1 MRTPLIWTALLAAAL
16 TPSAAEAHFILDT
29 PAAMTA
35 QDASGNPQKNAPCGP
50 AGAGEPT
57 GMVTAYQSGSTITIT
72 IDETIFHPGHYRVAL
87 AVNDPSELP
96 DAPPITATPQD
107 DCAETV
113 IQDPP
118 VFPVLA
124 DGMLPHDAPFNGPQT
139 FEVTL
144 PDDVTCDNC
153 TLQVIQYMSNHAAP
167 CFYYHCAALEIQTEP
182 VMTTSASSSSSTSS
196 GSGGAGSGTGGDDTT
211 SGAGASSGSSNNNP
225 SLNDDGGGCAMVEP
239 GASPSS
245 NGWAMLGLG
254 LGLTLALRRRRDA

>member
-1 MRTPLIWTALLAAAL
+1 MRTRLLWTALFAAAL

-50 AGAGEPT
+50 AGAGDPT
-57 GMVTAYQSGSTITIT
+57 GMITAYQSGSTITIT

-87 AVNDPSELP
+87 AIDDPSELP
-96 DAPPITATPQD
+96 DAPPITSTPQD

-144 PDDVTCDNC
+144 PDGVTCDNC
-153 TLQVIQYMSNHAAP
+153 TLQVIQYMSSHAAP
-167 CFYYHCAALEIQTEP
+167 CFYYHCAALEIQAEP
-182 VMTTSASSSSSTSS
+182 VMTTSSSSSSTSS
-196 GSGGAGSGTGGDDTT
+196 GTGGTSGTGGDDTT
-211 SGAGASSGSSNNNP
+211 SSGAGASSGSSNNNGP
-225 SLNDDGGGCAMVEP
+225 SLNDDGGGCSIGRP
-239 GASPSS
+239 ASPTAS
-245 NGWAMLGLG
+245 WAWLGLAA
-254 LGLTLALRRRRDA
+254 LAFTRRRDA